1 VGQSCVDS
9 ALRLFP
15 RSSRKPDVLDS
26 QGDRDVQ
33 QVHLEPIDVLVDII
47 IGYLEKGTAFLRA
60 VGNRSFSLL
69 SGVAGE
75 STVNLILTVSVSR
88 SVSWNIIDIIHSNWN
103 DVTLLNFLL
112 TRMRKGMEATMDIR
126 KAGATMANPPLGLR
140 TTKVTKQ

>member
-1 VGQSCVDS
+1 VSFTDVPVGQSCVDS

-15 RSSRKPDVLDS
+15 ISSRKPDS

-75 STVNLILTVSVSR
+75 STVNLILTVSDSR
-88 SVSWNIIDIIHSNWN
+88 SVS
-103 DVTLLNFLL
+103 
-112 TRMRKGMEATMDIR
+112 
-126 KAGATMANPPLGLR
+126 
-140 TTKVTKQ
+140 